1 MKMIEIGAIV
11 WGVQD
16 IARAVQFWS
25 AALHYKLKGAPSA
38 DWAILIPVEGDGVQ
52 ISLSKVSSPKARRHH
67 IDLFTDDQEAEV
79 KRLIGSAQRERN
91 GCTRPKRI
99 TWSCRTR
106 TGTRSASCNVDETA
120 AVPRTAE
127 ETGRGESERP
137 GSRYTRMSRSV

>member
-79 KRLIGSAQRERN
+79 KRLIALAQRERN
-91 GCTRPKRI
+91 GCTCPKRI

-106 TGTRSASCNVDETA
+106 TATRSASCSV
-120 AVPRTAE
+120 E
-127 ETGRGESERP
+127 ETVSMPRRGRDRQG
-137 GSRYTRMSRSV
+137 